1 MTDDRPGSIT
11 DLITVTGH
19 TAVNKLESYKLA
31 FQALGL
37 LSQEI
42 LLVDKIT
49 LGL

>member
-1 MTDDRPGSIT
+1 MTDYSTGGIA
-11 DLITVTGH
+11 DLIAVTGH
-19 TAVNKLESYKLA
+19 TAVDELESYKLA